1 MASQQ
6 ILSRHFL
13 SKELKKLKPDKYKK
27 FQWWRRYVSRNTLP
41 KKTPLYEKIVHGDYD
56 ASTYLYQADH
66 EMHLLSD
73 KLQNVKHPDE
83 AHDIKN
89 LFMERRRRLL
99 IDYEKEEANIMREL
113 KSDFVKTFKIDR
125 KLLETIMET
134 FDGTLVELYNH
145 IKNKSYD
152 SSRLN
157 Y

>member
-1 MASQQ
+1 M
-6 ILSRHFL
+6 ILDRQFLESEL
-13 SKELKKLKPDKYKK
+13 SKLWPNKYNC
-27 FQWWRRYVSRNTLP
+27 FQYWRRYISRTPLS

-56 ASTYLYQADH
+56 PSTYLYQADH

-73 KLQNVKHPDE
+73 KLQNVKHPDD
-83 AHDIKN
+83 AHDITG

-145 IKNKSYD
+145 IKNKDYD

-157 Y
+157 CQVH

>member
-1 MASQQ
+1 M
-6 ILSRHFL
+6 
-13 SKELKKLKPDKYKK
+13 
-27 FQWWRRYVSRNTLP
+27 
-41 KKTPLYEKIVHGDYD
+41 
-56 ASTYLYQADH
+56 STYLYQADH

-83 AHDIKN
+83 AHDITN

-145 IKNKSYD
+145 IKNKS
-152 SSRLN
+152 L
-157 Y
+157 

>member
-1 MASQQ
+1 M
-6 ILSRHFL
+6 ILDRDFL
-13 SKELKKLKPDKYKK
+13 ESELAKLWHNKYKK
-27 FQWWRRYVSRNTLP
+27 FQWWRRYVSRNPLP

-56 ASTYLYQADH
+56 TSTYLYQADH
-66 EMHLLSD
+66 EMHLLAD

-83 AHDIKN
+83 AHDITN

-145 IKNKSYD
+145 IKNKDYD
-152 SSRLN
+152 SSRFN
-157 Y
+157 C

>member
-1 MASQQ
+1 M
-6 ILSRHFL
+6 ILDRDFL
-13 SKELKKLKPDKYKK
+13 ESELAKLWPNKYNCY
-27 FQWWRRYVSRNTLP
+27 QWFRRYVSRNSLP

-56 ASTYLYQADH
+56 TSTYLYQADH
-66 EMHLLSD
+66 EMHLLAD

-83 AHDIKN
+83 AHDITN

-99 IDYEKEEANIMREL
+99 IDYEKEEASIMREL

-145 IKNKSYD
+145 IKNKS
-152 SSRLN
+152 L
-157 Y
+157 